1 MPSPQ
6 IVAVDT
12 FIVSKP
18 RDVPYLGPLA
28 EGETI
33 NKRGYIVRLGNG
45 TIYPSRDQSI
55 VVRITLDNG
64 LIGWGETYGIC
75 APKAVCEIVNDLL
88 APVIGGAD
96 PREAET
102 IWDNLYGLM
111 RVRGHSSGFYLDALA
126 AIDIALWD
134 LKGKLAGVPL
144 RNLLSPNPASTIPAY
159 LSGLPEATLAA
170 RVDLAC
176 RLIGEGFK
184 AIKYAAVVSHEGIA
198 DEMAAL
204 RAALGSEIGLMVD
217 LHWKFSEPDALEI
230 LNQLAPYKPIFAEA
244 PVKPEDIDGL
254 LSVAAQSLVPIA
266 AGEEWPTE
274 YVAGPRLKTKAISF
288 VQPEM
293 AHTGVTQF
301 LRIAKL
307 AQNSGASL
315 APHATI
321 GAGFFLSASL
331 QVSAAIPNVVTHEFQ
346 HSVFN
351 GSKAIVS
358 TDMAC
363 NQGLYRLPTGPGL
376 GVEPGPRFMEHATH
390 VG

>member
-1 MPSPQ
+1 
-6 IVAVDT
+6 
-12 FIVSKP
+12 
-18 RDVPYLGPLA
+18 
-28 EGETI
+28 
-33 NKRGYIVRLGNG
+33 
-45 TIYPSRDQSI
+45 
-55 VVRITLDNG
+55 
-64 LIGWGETYGIC
+64 
-75 APKAVCEIVNDLL
+75 
-88 APVIGGAD
+88 
-96 PREAET
+96 
-102 IWDNLYGLM
+102 
-111 RVRGHSSGFYLDALA
+111 
-126 AIDIALWD
+126 
-134 LKGKLAGVPL
+134 
-144 RNLLSPNPASTIPAY
+144 
-159 LSGLPEATLAA
+159 
-170 RVDLAC
+170 
-176 RLIGEGFK
+176 
-184 AIKYAAVVSHEGIA
+184 
-198 DEMAAL
+198 
-204 RAALGSEIGLMVD
+204 
-217 LHWKFSEPDALEI
+217 ALEI

-331 QVSAAIPNVVTHEFQ
+331 QVSAAIPNVVAHEFQ

-358 TDMAC
+358 TALAC